1 MQVVLIGLEIEE
13 LLHPDIKLLSLP
25 NVAQAETVLRL
36 FQPDL
41 VIIPEEAALNLFEL
55 LDVMEMRLPIAVIAK
70 EDSPNELRRW
80 TALGAQWVWEQATWK
95 RKLQELQQ
103 PQDSLFSAPVLSPD
117 PEQVPMPS
125 WQQNGPVII
134 AVASAFPGAGATHQ
148 ALLFARYLAQS
159 RLPVAIWE
167 AGSRPCFDYLEYV
180 QSGLISHKHRFETDG
195 ITFIKRTAEL
205 AYLDTIGEKYRY
217 VILDLGDIQQTD
229 VQSHFF
235 RSHIPV
241 LVGSG
246 AEWRQRDLVQL
257 CRSYPQQQAKWRIVL
272 PHATLA
278 MRQEL
283 EEVLLGRS
291 IFSMPTVAD
300 ALHENLPDETR
311 HALAEILGM
320 GEIKRP
326 GMFARRR

>member
-1 MQVVLIGLEIEE
+1 MQVVLIGLQLGELQHPGIDLLTIPTIE
-13 LLHPDIKLLSLP
+13 
-25 NVAQAETVLRL
+25 QAETALRL
-36 FQPDL
+36 LRPDL
-41 VIIPEEAALNLFEL
+41 IIIPEEHAFKLFEL
-55 LDVMEMRLPIAVIAK
+55 MDVLEMRLSIAVIAK
-70 EDSPNELRRW
+70 EDSPNEIRRW
-80 TALGAQWVWEQATWK
+80 TALGAQWVWERSTWE
-95 RKLQELQQ
+95 RKLKELQQ
-103 PQDSLFSAPVLSPD
+103 PQESIMAAPALSPD
-117 PEQVPMPS
+117 LDQKSSHS
-125 WQQNGPVII
+125 WQNSGPIII

-148 ALLFARYLAQS
+148 ALLLARYLAQS

-180 QSGLISHKHRFETDG
+180 QSGLISHKHRFEADG

-205 AYLDTIGEKYRY
+205 TYLDTVAEQYRY
-217 VILDLGDIQQTD
+217 IILDLGDIQQLD
-229 VQSHFF
+229 VQPLFF

-278 MRQEL
+278 MRKEL
-283 EEVLLGRS
+283 AEVLLGRS
-291 IFSMPTVAD
+291 VFAIPTVAD
-300 ALHENLPDETR
+300 ALHEALPEETR
-311 HALAEILGM
+311 LALSEILGM

-326 GMFARRR
+326 GLFTRRR